1 VKKRWAVLAAA
12 VVAAGA
18 GVATVPAWGDT
29 SGSGPQWMTCRDG
42 RPPRVG
48 HIHVSAIE
56 DADPGERGEFWVKVD
71 GRIRPC
77 VKPRPD
83 DTFAIVEFYGP
94 RSEPGRYH
102 SRSYDLYEAGGRFR
116 DAIPLFDLTDLRA
129 ICLSSREGATAR
141 SSTRI
146 DCVSVTWTEQDRERH
161 RLPRVGRHISPRDPI
176 LQRPAKHY
184 HDYRPG
190 CVRCWE

>member
-1 VKKRWAVLAAA
+1 MRSVNWYFVFFFKQKTAYE
-12 VVAAGA
+12 
-18 GVATVPAWGDT
+18 
-29 SGSGPQWMTCRDG
+29 MDG
-42 RPPRVG
+42 RLEFRRVL
-48 HIHVSAIE
+48 
-56 DADPGERGEFWVKVD
+56 F
-71 GRIRPC
+71 
-77 VKPRPD
+77 
-83 DTFAIVEFYGP
+83 
-94 RSEPGRYH
+94 RS
-102 SRSYDLYEAGGRFR
+102 EAGGRFR

-190 CVRCWE
+190 CARCWE